1 MLDKKTTATLKILNA
16 ICEEGTYKV
25 IDYNNLIS
33 KFPNRY
39 KVNKEALDQNLEYLK
54 TGQYID
60 IKYAENDT
68 YCLCVLPK
76 GRMILEDSTRES
88 KTIKHFNKMLIITMF
103 VSGIMAFL
111 GAFLAIFL
119 YGKGLI

>member
-1 MLDKKTTATLKILNA
+1 MLDKKTSATLKILNA

-39 KVNKEALDQNLEYLK
+39 KVNKEALDQNLNYLK

-76 GRMILEDSTRES
+76 GRMVLEDASRENRTMS
-88 KTIKHFNKMLIITMF
+88 RVNKMLILTMF
-103 VSGIMAFL
+103 VSGIMAFA
-111 GAFLAIFL
+111 GAFLAIYL
-119 YGKGLI
+119 YSKGII